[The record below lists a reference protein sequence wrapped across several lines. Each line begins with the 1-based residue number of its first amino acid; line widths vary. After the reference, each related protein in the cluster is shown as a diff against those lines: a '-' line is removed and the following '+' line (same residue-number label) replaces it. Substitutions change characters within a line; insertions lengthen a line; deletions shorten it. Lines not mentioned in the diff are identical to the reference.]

1 MKRTLH
7 HRAAAFIWLI
17 AFVLSTA
24 GDGFGLLN
32 CPHHEAGGSDSHA
45 AEHTDGHGHRQG
57 ASHAESA
64 DHTAPAGHGAEAAP
78 HQHDDAVPC
87 TCGPTCQATMATA
100 LAVVPRT
107 EPAPVAV
114 VEQHLTPV
122 GEAAP
127 AAPRPPYSLPF
138 AQGPPLHG

>member
-1 MKRTLH
+1 MKRTLQ
-7 HRAAAFIWLI
+7 HRAAALIWLI

-24 GDGFGLLN
+24 GEGFGLLN
-32 CPHHEAGGSDSHA
+32 CPHHVAPRDDSHA
-45 AEHTDGHGHRQG
+45 AGHAAAHSHGQRSSPEGAGQHSEATAHERDA
-57 ASHAESA
+57 ASH
-64 DHTAPAGHGAEAAP
+64 
-78 HQHDDAVPC
+78 QQDDAMPC

-100 LAVVPRT
+100 LAVVSRM

-138 AQGPPLHG
+138 AQGPPHHG